1 MKTRKQKKGRIA
13 RFKEA
18 VVQKNLMN
26 RFIRQIELE
35 EPLEQE
41 IMQTMLSYQMVPVSR

>member
-1 MKTRKQKKGRIA
+1 MKTKNKKKSRIA
-13 RFKEA
+13 RIKET
-18 VVQKNLMN
+18 VTQKNLMN
-26 RFIRQIELE
+26 RFIRQIEME